1 MIRLV
6 VSKSLVTEV
15 GRLEDELAHILEYRL
30 PRWAYNQ
37 SEWFRDGTRINKLK
51 REIRKLREL

>member
-6 VSKSLVTEV
+6 VSKGLVTEV
-15 GRLEDELAHILEYRL
+15 GRLEDELEYMLEYRL
-30 PRWAYNQ
+30 PKAFYHQ